1 MNFFPAPFS
10 LGTSDMQIT
19 DVLPARVDECPQDVE
34 KSVVN
39 CQIGSVFYS
48 SKLKSPLRDS
58 NYATVIYNKRTKTV
72 EVIHKKPEF
81 LEPCFDDDVIE
92 IPNALKTD
100 RAALINAFGSVRKQR
115 AMREIERNK
124 THKDSVT
131 NAQAID
137 RAMHGQAQLKI
148 DNEANSSQIDNET
161 DGPSTQ
167 VDERLRLLPPIDLN
181 ASCPENV
188 YPYDKLIPSRIIEA
202 LNSEVQH
209 ITSLDSNSIDTGLN
223 KQLYPQW
230 VLNKLYSLST
240 IKPDDYTKHVTS
252 LVLLSHMFAL
262 FRLPSRD
269 LMRKVPLP
277 DTPASV
283 TKFLLSQ
290 FTVSV
295 NKQGMGRQ
303 KVRVISPMLRD
314 KLINH
319 MLILILHCDKFK
331 TMIDKLAVDFKIVR
345 DRLSQYF
352 QHLGCKCSKVENPQ
366 NKSEINIYAEL
377 VTPVKLLDLKPYKST
392 H

>member
-1 MNFFPAPFS
+1 
-10 LGTSDMQIT
+10 
-19 DVLPARVDECPQDVE
+19 
-34 KSVVN
+34 
-39 CQIGSVFYS
+39 
-48 SKLKSPLRDS
+48 
-58 NYATVIYNKRTKTV
+58 
-72 EVIHKKPEF
+72 
-81 LEPCFDDDVIE
+81 
-92 IPNALKTD
+92 
-100 RAALINAFGSVRKQR
+100 
-115 AMREIERNK
+115 MREIERNK

-303 KVRVISPMLRD
+303 KVR
-314 KLINH
+314 
-319 MLILILHCDKFK
+319 
-331 TMIDKLAVDFKIVR
+331 
-345 DRLSQYF
+345 
-352 QHLGCKCSKVENPQ
+352 
-366 NKSEINIYAEL
+366 
-377 VTPVKLLDLKPYKST
+377 
-392 H
+392 